1 MFGWFCIIFPP
12 QALGTLKQKVRKYN
26 KDFEKDIQSYREN
39 PVTSDAEQASKLY
52 LLNIA
57 CSIYMCLVITTQ
69 LKFIVGF
76 LCKIK
81 EQKLEIT
88 ILHTS
93 NLRVKNWKIFCIICK
108 FFCCSFVLLL
118 LLFIEID
125 SKLYLPPMTMVIFF
139 GNFHYVCTHS
149 AAYTRKSTLWVGIF
163 AIINCCVSIEPGLN
177 RLYVLK
183 PLSLNWLNLSHVT
196 V

>member
-1 MFGWFCIIFPP
+1 MYSMYCILCSVFGWFCILFPP

-57 CSIYMCLVITTQ
+57 CSIYMYLVITTQ

-81 EQKLEIT
+81 IT
-88 ILHTS
+88 KTGDKHMLNTCSAQHFKTRLRFYAFTIVVLIIMTS
-93 NLRVKNWKIFCIICK
+93 
-108 FFCCSFVLLL
+108 
-118 LLFIEID
+118 
-125 SKLYLPPMTMVIFF
+125 
-139 GNFHYVCTHS
+139 
-149 AAYTRKSTLWVGIF
+149 
-163 AIINCCVSIEPGLN
+163 
-177 RLYVLK
+177 
-183 PLSLNWLNLSHVT
+183 
-196 V
+196 